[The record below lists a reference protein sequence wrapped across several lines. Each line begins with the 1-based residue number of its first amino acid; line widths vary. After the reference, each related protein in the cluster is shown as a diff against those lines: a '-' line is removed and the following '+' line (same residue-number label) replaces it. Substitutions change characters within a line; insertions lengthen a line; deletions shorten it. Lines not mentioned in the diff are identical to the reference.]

1 MLDVKWAKEWLQ
13 LSAKI
18 INAHRDELIELDRVI
33 GDGDHGE
40 NLDRG
45 FQAVAAGLADSTF
58 TTPAEVFKF
67 AAQTL
72 LSTVGGASGPL
83 LGTAF
88 LRAAKAAKAV
98 DSPQLSAADSLQI
111 LQAALMG
118 IQERGKAVPGEKT
131 MVDAWSAALAAAQAA
146 AQVAGQNSNNL
157 PDALSASPASQVEP
171 CKIWEAAAAGAAK
184 GAAATADL
192 CARKGRASYLGERS
206 IGHLDPG
213 AVSSAYILAA
223 AAQAAQ
229 VAQADQ
235 ANHVADAH

>member
-45 FQAVAAGLADSTF
+45 FQAVAAGLVDSTF

-88 LRAAKAAKAV
+88 LRAAKAANAM

-111 LQAALMG
+111 LQAALTG

-131 MVDAWSAALAAAQAA
+131 MVDAWSAAMDAAQAA
-146 AQVAGQNSNNL
+146 AQI
-157 PDALSASPASQVEP
+157 DP

-235 ANHVADAH
+235 ANHANAH

>member
-45 FQAVAAGLADSTF
+45 FQAVTAGLADSTF

-88 LRAAKAAKAV
+88 LRAAKAANAM

-111 LQAALMG
+111 LQAALTG

-131 MVDAWSAALAAAQAA
+131 MVDAWSAALDAAQAA
-146 AQVAGQNSNNL
+146 A
-157 PDALSASPASQVEP
+157 QVEP

-229 VAQADQ
+229 VTQADQ
-235 ANHVADAH
+235 ANHVVDAH

>member
-146 AQVAGQNSNNL
+146 AQI
-157 PDALSASPASQVEP
+157 DP

-229 VAQADQ
+229 ATQADE
-235 ANHVADAH
+235 ANHANAY

>member
-45 FQAVAAGLADSTF
+45 FQAVAAGLVDSTF

-146 AQVAGQNSNNL
+146 AQI
-157 PDALSASPASQVEP
+157 DP

-184 GAAATADL
+184 GAAATANL

-229 VAQADQ
+229 ATPEDQ

>member
-18 INAHRDELIELDRVI
+18 INVHRDELIELDRVI

-146 AQVAGQNSNNL
+146 AQI
-157 PDALSASPASQVEP
+157 DP

-235 ANHVADAH
+235 ANHANAH

>member
-111 LQAALMG
+111 LQAALTG

-146 AQVAGQNSNNL
+146 AQI
-157 PDALSASPASQVEP
+157 DP

-229 VAQADQ
+229 ATQADE
-235 ANHVADAH
+235 ANHANAY

>member
-18 INAHRDELIELDRVI
+18 INVHRDELIELDRVI

-45 FQAVAAGLADSTF
+45 FQAVATGLADSTF

-146 AQVAGQNSNNL
+146 AQI
-157 PDALSASPASQVEP
+157 DP

-184 GAAATADL
+184 GAAATANL

-229 VAQADQ
+229 ATPEDQ

>member
-18 INAHRDELIELDRVI
+18 INVHRDELIELDRVI

-146 AQVAGQNSNNL
+146 AQI
-157 PDALSASPASQVEP
+157 DP

-184 GAAATADL
+184 GAAATANL

-229 VAQADQ
+229 ATPEDQ

>member
-111 LQAALMG
+111 LQAALTG

-131 MVDAWSAALAAAQAA
+131 MVDAWSAALAAAQA
-146 AQVAGQNSNNL
+146 
-157 PDALSASPASQVEP
+157 ASQVEP

-229 VAQADQ
+229 VAQVDQ
-235 ANHVADAH
+235 ANHANVY

>member
-146 AQVAGQNSNNL
+146 AQI
-157 PDALSASPASQVEP
+157 DP

-229 VAQADQ
+229 ATPEDQ

>member
-18 INAHRDELIELDRVI
+18 INEHRDELIELDRVI

-45 FQAVAAGLADSTF
+45 FQAVAAGLVDSTF
-58 TTPAEVFKF
+58 STPAEVFKF
-67 AAQTL
+67 AAKTL

-88 LRAAKAAKAV
+88 LRAAKAAAAA
-98 DSPQLSAADSLQI
+98 DSPQLSAANSLQI
-111 LQAALMG
+111 LQAALTG

-146 AQVAGQNSNNL
+146 AQATAQI
-157 PDALSASPASQVEP
+157 EP
-171 CKIWEAAAAGAAK
+171 CKIWEAAAAGAAN

-235 ANHVADAH
+235 ANHANAH